1 MAPTAG
7 DFTVTT
13 FASLRRA
20 AAVLALALLAPIA
33 LAQQGIGLYAQHVDA
48 FDPGTLVDI
57 FRAEENSC
65 LLGTDAIRDGVDVPG
80 DALRLIVFDR
90 VPWPRPS
97 ILHRARRDAFGG
109 NRYDD
114 MLTRLRLK
122 QAFGRLIR
130 RAGDRGV
137 FVMLDSAMP
146 SRLLGAFPEDVQVAR
161 VGLAEAVEITGA
173 FLRSAVPADSR

>member
-1 MAPTAG
+1 VAAP
-7 DFTVTT
+7 V
-13 FASLRRA
+13 
-20 AAVLALALLAPIA
+20 
-33 LAQQGIGLYAQHVDA
+33 
-48 FDPGTLVDI
+48 
-57 FRAEENSC
+57 
-65 LLGTDAIRDGVDVPG
+65 
-80 DALRLIVFDR
+80 
-90 VPWPRPS
+90 

-161 VGLAEAVEITGA
+161 VGLAV
-173 FLRSAVPADSR
+173 